1 MKIGLVYTGTTPEL
15 VERVER
21 EVKSQLGEGVELMTY
36 QNADILALAREAGHV
51 TPRSA
56 ALLMELMAQALE
68 DGADAILNNCSSVG
82 EVADSLQ
89 DFSRQIGVPIV
100 RIDEEMC
107 REAVRRGS
115 TIAVMATLPTT
126 LEPTR
131 NTLLRAAREMGRQVK
146 LVDVYVENA
155 FGLTPALFKERMTDS
170 AKKGAMG
177 ADVILFAQGS
187 MAYCEDEVREA
198 TGIPVLSSPAW
209 GAKAL
214 REALVKKG
222 DIKA

>member
-21 EVKSQLGEGVELMTY
+21 EVRQQLGEDVELLTY
-36 QNADILALAREAGHV
+36 QNADILALAREAGQV

-56 ALLMELMAQALE
+56 ALLMELVAQALK
-68 DGADAILNNCSSVG
+68 DGANAILNNCSSVG

-89 DFSRQIGVPIV
+89 NFARHIGVPLV

-107 REAVRRGS
+107 YEAVRRGG

-131 NTLLRAAREMGRQVK
+131 NTLLRAARELGRQIK

-155 FGLTPALFKERMTDS
+155 FGLSPALFKQRMVES
-170 AKKGAMG
+170 ALAGAKSV
-177 ADVILFAQGS
+177 DVILFAQGS
-187 MAYCEDEVREA
+187 MAYCEDEVAQA

-214 REALVKKG
+214 REAL
-222 DIKA
+222 IKRGELKL